1 MKKMR
6 VAVVFGGRSS
16 EHEVSLTSAS
26 SILQTIN
33 REKYEI
39 LPVKISRT
47 GRWRLLS
54 SIPEPVTAEALDKAS
69 GALLSVSDPE
79 KPGFHVLEGLEG
91 GDGDTGKISG
101 FIRPDVVFPV
111 LHGTFGEDGTVQ
123 GLLGLSNL
131 ACVGAGVLASSVGM
145 DKVIMKQVFL
155 QNDLPCVDF
164 IWFLRKKWESDSTV
178 IREAVRK
185 ELGFPCFVK
194 PANAGSSVG
203 VFKAGDDDALRR
215 AVDAAAEYDR
225 KVLVE
230 KAVAGRELECSVL
243 GNDDPEASVVGE
255 IVSANEFYDY
265 EAKYNSEASK
275 TLVPADLSEPLARAV
290 RHFAVE
296 AFKAVDCAGMARVD
310 FFLEQG
316 SNRIFV
322 NEINTIPGFTPISM
336 YPKLWAASG
345 VPYPEL
351 IDRLIQLALER
362 HQDVMRSKFHRLR
375 NGENPGAAPSPSVQT
390 TGS

>member
-1 MKKMR
+1 MNKIK
-6 VAVVFGGRSS
+6 VAVVFGGRSP

-26 SILQTIN
+26 SILQNIN
-33 REKYEI
+33 HEKYEI
-39 LPVKISRT
+39 LPIKISRT

-54 SIPEPVTAEALDKAS
+54 PVPDPSTVEALGSAS
-69 GALLSVSDPE
+69 GSLIAAADPE
-79 KPGFHVLEGLEG
+79 RPGFYIFEGA
-91 GDGDTGKISG
+91 DGDSGRIAG

-131 ACVGAGVLASSVGM
+131 ACVGAGVMASSIGM
-145 DKVIMKQVFL
+145 DKILMKQVFL

-164 IWFLRKKWESDSTV
+164 IWFLRKKWESDSDV

-185 ELGFPCFVK
+185 EIGFPCFIK

-203 VFKAGDDDALRR
+203 VFKAKDDDGLKRSI
-215 AVDAAAEYDR
+215 DAASEYDR
-225 KVLVE
+225 KILVE

-243 GNDDPEASVVGE
+243 GNDEPEASVVGE
-255 IVSANEFYDY
+255 IVPANEFYDY
-265 EAKYNSEASK
+265 EAKYLSEGSR
-275 TLVPADLSEPLARAV
+275 TLVPADLSEPITRAV

-310 FFLEQG
+310 FFLEHG
-316 SNRIFV
+316 SHRIFV

-336 YPKLWAASG
+336 YPKMWEASG

-351 IDRLIQLALER
+351 IDRLIGFALER
-362 HQDVMRSKFHRLR
+362 HQDVMRSKFHRLQ
-375 NGENPGAAPSPSVQT
+375 NKESSKAAADPPVQT
-390 TGS
+390 AGKNR

>member
-47 GRWRLLS
+47 GRWRLLHS
-54 SIPEPVTAEALDKAS
+54 VPDSVTAEALDRAS
-69 GALLSVSDPE
+69 GDLLAVSDPE
-79 KPGFHVLEGLEG
+79 KPGFHVLEGEN
-91 GDGDTGKISG
+91 GDAGKISG

-164 IWFLRKKWESDSTV
+164 IWFLRKKWESDSGV
-178 IREAVRK
+178 IRDAVRK
-185 ELGFPCFVK
+185 EIGFPCFVK

-203 VFKAGDDDALRR
+203 VFKAGDDEALGRSI
-215 AVDAAAEYDR
+215 DAAAEYDR

-230 KAVAGRELECSVL
+230 KAVTGRELECSVL

-265 EAKYNSEASK
+265 EAKYMSEGSK
-275 TLVPADLSEPLARAV
+275 TLVPADLSEPISRAV
-290 RHFAVE
+290 RHFALE
-296 AFKAVDCAGMARVD
+296 AFKSLDCAGMARVD
-310 FFLEQG
+310 FFLERG

-336 YPKLWAASG
+336 YPKLWEASG

-362 HQDVMRSKFHRLR
+362 HQDMMRSKFHRPK
-375 NGENPGAAPSPSVQT
+375 NGENPKDPPVQT
-390 TGS
+390 QGVER

>member
-6 VAVVFGGRSS
+6 VAVVFGGCSS

-47 GRWRLLS
+47 GRWRLLHS
-54 SIPEPVTAEALDKAS
+54 VPDPLTPEALDGAT
-69 GALLSVSDPE
+69 GALLAVSDPE
-79 KPGFHVLEGLEG
+79 KPGFHVLEGEDG
-91 GDGDTGKISG
+91 GSGKITG

-164 IWFLRKKWESDSTV
+164 IWFLRKKWESDSAV

-185 ELGFPCFVK
+185 EIGYPCFVK

-203 VFKAGDDDALRR
+203 VFKAADDGALVRS
-215 AVDAAAEYDR
+215 VNAAAEYDR
-225 KVLVE
+225 KILVE

-265 EAKYNSEASK
+265 EAKYLSDGSK
-275 TLVPADLSEPLARAV
+275 TLVPADLSEPLVRAV

-310 FFLEQG
+310 FFLERG

-336 YPKLWAASG
+336 YPKLWEASG

-362 HQDVMRSKFHRLR
+362 HQDVMRSKFHRPQG
-375 NGENPGAAPSPSVQT
+375 GENRGAAADTSRQPPE
-390 TGS
+390 G